1 MAKKKSNAVC
11 SPTDEWEKKYQ
22 IEQDLEAL
30 CRVKAINK
38 DPKRLEAAKA
48 LAKEKL
54 AENKAQLEALMTK
67 LSALKESLS
76 LAGSAAVAPELTVA
90 ADQIMQDVTT
100 TPTVNNVAP
109 PQPAGVQ

>member
-30 CRVKAINK
+30 CRAKAINK

-54 AENKAQLEALMTK
+54 AESKAE
-67 LSALKESLS
+67 
-76 LAGSAAVAPELTVA
+76 LARIQGKVDMGEGLNP
-90 ADQIMQDVTT
+90 
-100 TPTVNNVAP
+100 
-109 PQPAGVQ
+109 

>member
-11 SPTDEWEKKYQ
+11 SGDDWEKKYQ

-38 DPKRLEAAKA
+38 DPTRLDAAKA

-54 AENKAQLEALMTK
+54 AENKAE
-67 LSALKESLS
+67 
-76 LAGSAAVAPELTVA
+76 LARIQGKVDMGEGLNP
-90 ADQIMQDVTT
+90 
-100 TPTVNNVAP
+100 
-109 PQPAGVQ
+109 